1 MGDGINM
8 LRYSTYE
15 SIHRPTSK
23 SHTRTNSR
31 NNTYAWRVRI
41 GAIFSQQLIKRLIG
55 MLLLLTVGCTGMVS
69 AFANS
74 AGEVRDEK
82 HLIVQQGDTL
92 WEIAVQEKPAGMD
105 TRVYIKEMRHL
116 NELSSGKIM
125 AGEVL
130 SLPQY

>member
-1 MGDGINM
+1 M
-8 LRYSTYE
+8 LRFSTYE
-15 SIHRPTSK
+15 SIHGPSSDT
-23 SHTRTNSR
+23 HTRTLTR
-31 NNTYAWRVRI
+31 INNTYAWRVRVS
-41 GAIFSQQLIKRLIG
+41 AIISQQLIKRLIW

-74 AGEVRDEK
+74 AVEVREEK
-82 HLIVQQGDTL
+82 HLIIQPGDTL

-105 TRVYIKEMRHL
+105 TRVYIKEMKHL
-116 NELSSGKIM
+116 NDLSNGRIM

>member
-15 SIHRPTSK
+15 SIHRPS
-23 SHTRTNSR
+23 SDALTRT
-31 NNTYAWRVRI
+31 NTYAWRVKLNAFI
-41 GAIFSQQLIKRLIG
+41 SPQLIKRLIWV
-55 MLLLLTVGCTGMVS
+55 LLLLTVGCTGMVS

-74 AGEVRDEK
+74 AGEVREER
-82 HLIVQQGDTL
+82 HLIIQPGDTL
-92 WEIAVQEKPAGMD
+92 WGIAIQEKPAGMD
-105 TRVYIKEMRHL
+105 TRVYIKEMKHL
-116 NELSSGKIM
+116 NELSSGTIK